1 MNESKKAFNKE
12 IDYHRY
18 WKDRAE
24 RAEAEIENV
33 KKEADRLMMNK
44 IAKYEKE
51 LAVLRDKIDPAV
63 MTQKARESGM

>member
-1 MNESKKAFNKE
+1 MNESEKHFKKE

-33 KKEADRLMMNK
+33 KKEADQLMMNK
-44 IAKYEKE
+44 IAKYEKQLDE
-51 LAVLRDKIDPAV
+51 LRKEIDPAHLA
-63 MTQKARESGM
+63 QKARESGL